1 MVTQLVK
8 SLLAAGRYGLLMIV
22 LLPVVACRQG
32 QPRIEQVHSDKIL
45 PGAVITLAGDEFGE
59 DPSRIEAKVGD
70 QAGRVRQVASTS
82 LELELPRGLHAGR
95 HELVL
100 TNLETGES
108 SDPYQLNILEV
119 VRIPPGTRLVV
130 QTVESIGSDRSR
142 TGDTFLLTLDRPVV
156 VRGMLVADRGSR
168 VVGRV
173 TNAVPPGRV
182 KGRAEIAFTLAELL
196 PLNTDRT
203 LALETNTF
211 SSRAHDTHRRD
222 ALTIGA
228 TTGIGALIGAIAGG
242 GKGAAIGAASGA
254 AAGTG
259 TVLVTRGDQVTIPSG
274 ASFTF
279 GIAREV
285 SFEIEQPLPTA
296 PPGG

>member
-8 SLLAAGRYGLLMIV
+8 SLRAPRWFGLLAIL

-32 QPRIEQVHSDKIL
+32 QPRVEQVHSDKIL

-59 DPSRIEAKVGD
+59 DPSRIEAKIGD
-70 QAGRVRQVASTS
+70 LAGRIRQVAPSS
-82 LELELPRGLHAGR
+82 LELELPRGLRAGR

-108 SDPYQLNILEV
+108 SEPYPLNIREV
-119 VRIPPGTRLVV
+119 VRIPAGTRLVV
-130 QTVESIGSDRSR
+130 RTIDSIGSDRSR
-142 TGDTFLLTLDRPVV
+142 SGDTFLLTLDRPLA

-182 KGRAEIAFTLAELL
+182 KGRAEIAFTLAELQ
-196 PLNTDRT
+196 PLNTTRA
-203 LALETNTF
+203 LPLETNTF

-228 TTGIGALIGAIAGG
+228 TTGIGTLIGAIAGG

-259 TVLVTRGDQVTIPSG
+259 TVLLTRGDQVTVPSG
-274 ASFTF
+274 ASFSF
-279 GIAREV
+279 GTAREV
-285 SFEIEQPLPTA
+285 SFEIDQPLPNA
-296 PPGG
+296 PPGA